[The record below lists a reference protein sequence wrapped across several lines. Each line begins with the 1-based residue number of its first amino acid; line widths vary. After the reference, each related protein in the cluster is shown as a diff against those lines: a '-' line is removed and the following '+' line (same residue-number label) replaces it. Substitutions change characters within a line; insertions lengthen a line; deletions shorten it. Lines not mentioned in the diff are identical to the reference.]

1 MQKPMSGTNAQPLL
15 GRIREQTIV
24 LWKKA
29 TRTTSA
35 DIDNARREY
44 ITKVI
49 CFIIGLITLV
59 FSIIFFIGWLF
70 GTTPA
75 DSMLIAFAMGT
86 LLITGW
92 FLSLR
97 GHWRVSAYLP
107 PLLVYLIGAY
117 GYVIGGEGAP
127 SLAFFALSIIM
138 AALLKGGI
146 APWIMAILSITAYV
160 VVGMAHLQGFILSTR
175 TIETMFINR
184 LFILAAVFIGMTVL
198 LSFLDRRYRMALA
211 ESDKT
216 AALLAE
222 HAEKLSDTNL
232 MLEKENAE
240 RRRVQDALQ
249 ESEERY
255 RSLVNN
261 IPDIVYSINEK
272 GEILSVNEESLKI
285 FGYKNEEVMGR
296 PFMEIIHPDDLHIP
310 YDAFLST
317 IRDRREYTAGLQYR
331 ILDRS
336 GKSHWVEVH
345 SHARFDAKGRF
356 IQEEGVLRDITDR
369 RLAQEA
375 LAESEE
381 RFRSLFEYTRDAII
395 ILEPPLWRLSRINR
409 TGLTMFAADAADIT
423 ALGTWD
429 FSPERQPDG
438 SLSSTTIKENIDRA
452 LEEGWLFFE
461 WQCRRL
467 DGSEFPGTVL
477 LSRIE
482 QSGLPILQATVRDI
496 TERKRA
502 EDLIKTSLKEKEVL
516 LREIHHRVKNNFQ
529 IITSLLNLQSRN
541 LTDPEL
547 LKQFDDSANRIRAMA
562 LVHEKI
568 YQSSDLSEIDFSSYL
583 KTITEDLAG
592 NYAVIRQRPQITIE
606 TEETA
611 LGIDQAIPCGLI
623 VNELITNALKYA
635 FTDESADNRLTIGLR
650 KDEMGMI
657 TIRVSDNGPGL
668 PAGIDIEKTQ
678 TLGLQLVGL
687 LTRQIRGTRSLDR
700 EGGTAWSITFP
711 SRATPPAGN
720 KSP

>member
-1 MQKPMSGTNAQPLL
+1 
-15 GRIREQTIV
+15 
-24 LWKKA
+24 
-29 TRTTSA
+29 
-35 DIDNARREY
+35 
-44 ITKVI
+44 
-49 CFIIGLITLV
+49 
-59 FSIIFFIGWLF
+59 
-70 GTTPA
+70 
-75 DSMLIAFAMGT
+75 
-86 LLITGW
+86 
-92 FLSLR
+92 
-97 GHWRVSAYLP
+97 
-107 PLLVYLIGAY
+107 
-117 GYVIGGEGAP
+117 
-127 SLAFFALSIIM
+127 
-138 AALLKGGI
+138 
-146 APWIMAILSITAYV
+146 
-160 VVGMAHLQGFILSTR
+160 
-175 TIETMFINR
+175 MFINR
-184 LFILAAVFIGMTVL
+184 LVILAAVYIGMTVL

-222 HAEKLSDTNL
+222 HAEKISTTNL

-240 RRRVQDALQ
+240 RRRIQDALQ

-285 FGYKNEEVMGR
+285 FGYKSEEVLGR
-296 PFMEIIHPDDLHIP
+296 PFTEIIHPDDLHIP

-317 IRDRREYTAGLQYR
+317 VRERREYTTGLQYR

-345 SHARFDAKGRF
+345 SHARFDDQGGF

-369 RLAQEA
+369 RQAQEA

-381 RFRSLFEYTRDAII
+381 RFRSIFEYSRDAITI
-395 ILEPPLWRLSRINR
+395 MEPPTWHFARINR
-409 TGLTMFAADAADIT
+409 TGLKMFSADTADIT
-423 ALGTWD
+423 SLGPWD
-429 FSPERQPDG
+429 LSPDRQPDG
-438 SLSSTTIKENIDRA
+438 ELSGPRIREHIDRA
-452 LEEGWLFFE
+452 LKEGWYFFE

-467 DGSEFPGTVL
+467 DGSEFPGTML
-477 LSRIE
+477 LSRVE
-482 QSGLPILQATVRDI
+482 QGGLTILQATIRDI

-529 IITSLLNLQSRN
+529 IIMSLLNLQSRN

-568 YQSSDLSEIDFSSYL
+568 YQSSNLSEIDFSSYL

-592 NYAVIRQRPQITIE
+592 NYAVIRQRPQISIDV
-606 TEETA
+606 EETA

-635 FTDESADNRLTIGLR
+635 FTDGAADNRLSILLR
-650 KDEMGMI
+650 KDDAGMI

-700 EGGTAWSITFP
+700 EGGTAWTITFP
-711 SRATPPAGN
+711 EHSVSLKGKTSA
-720 KSP
+720 